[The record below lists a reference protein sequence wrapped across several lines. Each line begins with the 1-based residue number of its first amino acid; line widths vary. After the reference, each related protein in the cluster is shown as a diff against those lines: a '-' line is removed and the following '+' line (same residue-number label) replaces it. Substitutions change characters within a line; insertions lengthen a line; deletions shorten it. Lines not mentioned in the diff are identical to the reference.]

1 MRNACTPACLHA
13 YMLARGRAVLKCALV
28 TDWIHALEF
37 ASDAT
42 LLALTGAGCWVLAAI
57 CLVAE
62 HVRVRYRS
70 FERLEKVGFMPWTAL
85 FMAFAI
91 LGGGCLAM
99 SLPVVLGNL

>member
-1 MRNACTPACLHA
+1 MRNACKHPRLHA
-13 YMLARGRAVLKCALV
+13 YKLVPARAAPKCALV
-28 TDWIHALEF
+28 MDWFHSLEF

-57 CLVAE
+57 CLLAE
-62 HVRVRYRS
+62 HLRVRTRS
-70 FERLEKVGFMPWTAL
+70 VERLEKVGFMPWTAL

-91 LGGGCLAM
+91 VGGGCLAM